1 LIILL
6 AKRFGFIAKIL
17 ASYLVYGQKICVY
30 FISFTNHP
38 SVFLY
43 WLHLQNQTFIYG
55 DLKLLFSTLLATE
68 TIQSHFIFQIFIS
81 LSGEIFL
88 VGKSLSPL
96 PLEPLFIYFLISNLQ
111 NPTHLKKKSSLKNA
125 VIFLD

>member
-1 LIILL
+1 MTYKSFDHPSSQKIW
-6 AKRFGFIAKIL
+6 FIAKIL

-38 SVFLY
+38 SVFYY
-43 WLHLQNQTFIYG
+43 WLHLQNRTFIYG
-55 DLKLLFSTLLATE
+55 DLKLLFTTFLATE
-68 TIQSHFIFQIFIS
+68 TIQSHLIFQIFIS

-96 PLEPLFIYFLISNLQ
+96 PLEPFFFFLN
-111 NPTHLKKKSSLKNA
+111 
-125 VIFLD
+125 F